1 VHLVQHGEKMTAR
14 IDCLN
19 QVMNTLLNMK
29 DSRPHI
35 EFYMQVLGGCR
46 NNSTEVADSSFLT
59 KVSKGRG
66 EIERPIEHIVML
78 QHSNKV

>member
-1 VHLVQHGEKMTAR
+1 
-14 IDCLN
+14 
-19 QVMNTLLNMK
+19 
-29 DSRPHI
+29 
-35 EFYMQVLGGCR
+35 MQVLGGCR

-78 QHSNKV
+78 QHSNKEV